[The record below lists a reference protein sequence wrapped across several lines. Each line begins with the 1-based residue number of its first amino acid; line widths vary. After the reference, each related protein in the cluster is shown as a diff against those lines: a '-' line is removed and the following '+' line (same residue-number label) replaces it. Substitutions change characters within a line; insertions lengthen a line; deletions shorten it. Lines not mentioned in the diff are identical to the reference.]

1 MAGAR
6 KRNLALSFGVL
17 MLLTVSIGLLTT
29 SSRRAQ
35 RLARLQMEFVAG
47 VSHELR
53 TPVAVIKSAA
63 ENLSQG
69 VVGNAERV
77 KRYGQMIEG
86 EARRLGEM
94 VERVLQYTGIES
106 GLGYGVRTPLAPQE
120 IVESAIGNVLP
131 LLGPDKVIIE
141 RQIPDTLP
149 PVMGD
154 AAALRSAVQNLVAN
168 AVKYGGA
175 DRWVGIKADHVRDG
189 RAPEVRITV
198 SDHGPGIPA
207 NELPHIFDPFY
218 RGGDAV
224 AQQIHGNGLGLSL
237 VKRIVTAHGGHVS
250 VVTRPGT
257 GTAFT
262 IALPAAEPDPSSS
275 SVATGVR
282 AAVHP

>member
-1 MAGAR
+1 
-6 KRNLALSFGVL
+6 
-17 MLLTVSIGLLTT
+17 
-29 SSRRAQ
+29 
-35 RLARLQMEFVAG
+35 MEFVAS

-69 VVGNAERV
+69 VVGNADRV

-94 VERVLQYTGIES
+94 VERVLQYAGIDS
-106 GLGYGVRTPLAPQE
+106 GLGYGTRSPLAPQE

-131 LLGPDKVIIE
+131 MLGPDKITIE
-141 RQIPDTLP
+141 RQIPEGLP
-149 PVMGD
+149 PVLGD

-168 AVKYGGA
+168 AVKYGGT
-175 DRWVGIKADHVRDG
+175 DRWVGIKAEHVREG
-189 RAPEVRITV
+189 RTPEVRITV

-207 NELPHIFDPFY
+207 NELPHIFDPFF
-218 RGGDAV
+218 RGGDAM

-237 VKRIVTAHGGHVS
+237 VKRIVNAHGGQ
-250 VVTRPGT
+250 VTVATKPGM
-257 GTAFT
+257 GSAFT

-275 SVATGVR
+275 SVASSVR